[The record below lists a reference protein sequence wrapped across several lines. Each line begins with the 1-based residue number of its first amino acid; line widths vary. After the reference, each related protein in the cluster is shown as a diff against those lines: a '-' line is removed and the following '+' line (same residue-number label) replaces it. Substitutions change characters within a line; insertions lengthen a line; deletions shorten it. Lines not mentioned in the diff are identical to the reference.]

1 MIGKLKV
8 LTVMLMTIA
17 FLLSLWLVPIGLAV
31 VAFTSIET
39 TWIQVALCV
48 LAVAWLLLV
57 RPWTIFSDKNFPRF
71 ISEVRRAI
79 TMIFN

>member
-8 LTVMLMTIA
+8 LTAMLMTIA

-31 VAFTSIET
+31 VAFTTIET
-39 TWIQVALCV
+39 TWMQVALCV
-48 LAVAWLLLV
+48 LAIVWLLLV

-71 ISEVRRAI
+71 INEVRRALI
-79 TMIFN
+79 MIFS